1 MTFREFLAESSF
13 VLFDGGIGTQTYSKG
28 IPRGHCY
35 DELNISM
42 PEVVLEIHREY
53 LEAGAQVITTNT
65 FGANGAILE
74 EYYDLGRKA
83 REINYYGAR
92 LAKQSAKDR
101 GYVAGSVGPITRPLD
116 RETSISKSQAEVYFR
131 QQIEALLEGGAD
143 LILFETFADVEE
155 LLTGI
160 AVARELERDLFV
172 IASMSFPNDG
182 GLTLFGMNPYQAAS
196 RLDDSEADALGSNC
210 GTGPQ
215 SVFETVKKIG
225 QVSGKELAAQ
235 PNAGLAQFVQGKF
248 HYPSNPEYF
257 ARYGEKLL
265 AAGVRIIGGCCGTTP
280 QHIRVLAE
288 TLQGKTPGKRRL
300 RRIAVTRYR
309 SERRSEHITSP
320 LKTLLDQGSVIT
332 LEVDPPKDPDF
343 EKLARKLEPLAG
355 SLNVINVSDSPM
367 ARPRMSPIATG
378 RLLKDS
384 LELEI
389 IVHYT
394 CRDRNILGIQS
405 DLLGA
410 AALGLDNF
418 LALGGDPPS
427 IGDYPFATGVY
438 DLTSEGLVSLI
449 SSLNQGVDLLGNP
462 LGKQSGFLIGI
473 GLGIGTDRVKE
484 LETARVKAGKG
495 AHFVITQ
502 PVFEIKESSRTLED
516 LREAG
521 IPVILSIMPLVS
533 GRNAEYIHYEVPGIS
548 IPRNYLG
555 RMEGSEG
562 SAGEREGIRIAREI
576 IHELRPLCS
585 GILYMP
591 PLGKYHLIAELLESS
606 PANHP

>member
-1 MTFREFLAESSF
+1 VTFREFLQESDYI
-13 VLFDGGIGTQTYSKG
+13 LFDGGIGTQTYSKG

-53 LEAGAQVITTNT
+53 IEAGAQVLTTNT
-65 FGANGAILE
+65 FGANRAILE
-74 EYYDLGRKA
+74 EYYDLGSKA

-101 GYVAGSVGPITRPLD
+101 GFVAGSVGPITRPLD
-116 RETSISKSQAEVYFR
+116 RETSITKSQAETYFR

-143 LILFETFADVEE
+143 LILFETFADLDE
-155 LLTGI
+155 LLIGI
-160 AVARELERDLFV
+160 ETAKKLERDLFV

-196 RLDDSEADALGSNC
+196 RLDDSQADALGSNC
-210 GTGPQ
+210 GSGPQ
-215 SVFETVKKIG
+215 SVFETVKKLG

-248 HYPSNPEYF
+248 YYPSNPEYF
-257 ARYGEKLL
+257 ARYGEKFL

-280 QHIRVLAE
+280 EHIRALAG
-288 TLQGKTPGKRRL
+288 TLQGKKPGKRRL
-300 RRIAVTRYR
+300 RRIAVTRHK
-309 SERRSEHITSP
+309 SERQPENITSP
-320 LKTLLDQGSVIT
+320 LKTLLDQGSVLA

-343 EKLARKLEPLAG
+343 ERLSRKLEPLAG

-378 RLLKDS
+378 RLLKES
-384 LELEI
+384 LGLEI

-418 LALGGDPPS
+418 LVLGGDPPS

-438 DLTSEGLVSLI
+438 DLTSEGLVGLI

-473 GLGIGTDRVKE
+473 GLGIGSNREKE
-484 LETARVKAGKG
+484 LNAARSKIRKG

-502 PVFEIKESSRTLED
+502 PVFQIQESARTLED
-516 LREAG
+516 LHEAG

-533 GRNAEYIHYEVPGIS
+533 GRNAEYVHFEVPGIS
-548 IPRNYLG
+548 IPQNYLG
-555 RMEGSEG
+555 RMEGTEGSEG
-562 SAGEREGIRIAREI
+562 EQEGIRIAREI
-576 IHELRPLCS
+576 IQALRPLCS

-591 PLGKYHLIAELLESS
+591 PLGKYHLIAEFL
-606 PANHP
+606 

>member
-1 MTFREFLAESSF
+1 MTFREFLQESDYI
-13 VLFDGGIGTQTYSKG
+13 LFDGGIGTQTYSKG

-53 LEAGAQVITTNT
+53 IEAGAQVLTTNT
-65 FGANGAILE
+65 FGANRAILE
-74 EYYDLGRKA
+74 EYYDLGSKA

-101 GYVAGSVGPITRPLD
+101 GFVAGSVGPITRPLD
-116 RETSISKSQAEVYFR
+116 RETSITKSQAETYFR

-143 LILFETFADVEE
+143 LILFETFADLDE
-155 LLTGI
+155 LLIGI
-160 AVARELERDLFV
+160 ETAKKLERDLFV

-196 RLDDSEADALGSNC
+196 RLDDSQADALGSNC
-210 GTGPQ
+210 GSGPQ
-215 SVFETVKKIG
+215 SVFETVKKLG

-248 HYPSNPEYF
+248 YYPSNPEYF
-257 ARYGEKLL
+257 ARYGEKFL

-280 QHIRVLAE
+280 EHIRALAG
-288 TLQGKTPGKRRL
+288 TLQGKKPGKRRL
-300 RRIAVTRYR
+300 RRIAVTRHK
-309 SERRSEHITSP
+309 SERQPENITSP
-320 LKTLLDQGSVIT
+320 LKTLLDQGSVLA

-343 EKLARKLEPLAG
+343 ERLSRKLEPLAG

-378 RLLKDS
+378 RLLKES
-384 LELEI
+384 LGLEI

-418 LALGGDPPS
+418 LVLGGDPPS

-438 DLTSEGLVSLI
+438 DLTSEGLVGLI

-473 GLGIGTDRVKE
+473 GLGIGSNREKE
-484 LETARVKAGKG
+484 LNAARSKIRKG

-502 PVFEIKESSRTLED
+502 PVFQIQESARTLED
-516 LREAG
+516 LHEAG

-533 GRNAEYIHYEVPGIS
+533 GRNAEYVHFEVPGIS
-548 IPRNYLG
+548 IPQNYLG
-555 RMEGSEG
+555 RMEGTEGSEG
-562 SAGEREGIRIAREI
+562 EQEGIRIAREI
-576 IHELRPLCS
+576 IQALRPLCS

-591 PLGKYHLIAELLESS
+591 PLGKYHLIAEFL
-606 PANHP
+606 